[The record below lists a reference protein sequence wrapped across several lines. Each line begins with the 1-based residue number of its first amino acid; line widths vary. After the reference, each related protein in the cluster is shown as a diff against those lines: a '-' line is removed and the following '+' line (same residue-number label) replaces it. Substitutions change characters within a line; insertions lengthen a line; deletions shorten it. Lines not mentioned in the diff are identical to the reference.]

1 MTDRARTT
9 YLIKLL
15 ETETRLMMD
24 SILRI
29 HGFTTTQ
36 YTAMSII
43 ENARTPHSSASLA
56 RRLRITPQS
65 ANETVA
71 SLYARKLVLKKPD
84 PEVPRAKLITLSA
97 KGRAALSE
105 LDREVDKAE
114 AKMLAILSDDELDSF
129 RLQLRRIVD
138 ASRAAA
144 AEDSEGSRTASG
156 DIA

>member
-15 ETETRLMMD
+15 EIETRLMMD

-36 YTAMSII
+36 YTLMSII
-43 ENARTPHSSASLA
+43 ENARTPHSSAALA

-71 SLYARKLVLKKPD
+71 SLYAKKFVLKKPD
-84 PEVPRAKLITLSA
+84 PDVPRAKLITLSA

-114 AKMLAILSDDELDSF
+114 ARMLAVLSDDEIETF
-129 RLQLRRIVD
+129 RQQLRRIVR
-138 ASRAAA
+138 ACRTAAA
-144 AEDSEGSRTASG
+144 GDREGSLATSG

>member
-1 MTDRARTT
+1 MTDPARTT

-15 ETETRLMMD
+15 ETETRLIMD
-24 SILRI
+24 SALRI

-43 ENARTPHSSASLA
+43 ENTRTPHSSASLA

-84 PEVPRAKLITLSA
+84 PDVPRAKLITLSA

-105 LDREVDKAE
+105 LDQEVDKAE
-114 AKMLAILSDDELDSF
+114 ARMLAVLSDDEIETF
-129 RLQLRRIVD
+129 RQQLRRIVSACRASAAED
-138 ASRAAA
+138 REGSRAAN
-144 AEDSEGSRTASG
+144 G

>member
-1 MTDRARTT
+1 MSDPARTT

-15 ETETRLMMD
+15 ETETRLIMD
-24 SILRI
+24 SVLRI

-43 ENARTPHSSASLA
+43 ENTRTPHSSASLA

-71 SLYARKLVLKKPD
+71 SLYAKKLVLKKPD
-84 PEVPRAKLITLSA
+84 PDVPRAKLITLSA

-114 AKMLAILSDDELDSF
+114 ARMLAVLSDDEIETF
-129 RLQLRRIVD
+129 RLQLRRIVS
-138 ASRAAA
+138 ACRTAAA
-144 AEDSEGSRTASG
+144 GDREGSRATSG

>member
-1 MTDRARTT
+1 
-9 YLIKLL
+9 
-15 ETETRLMMD
+15 MMD

-43 ENARTPHSSASLA
+43 ENARSPHSSASLA

-71 SLYARKLVLKKPD
+71 SLYDRKLILKKPD
-84 PEVPRAKLITLSA
+84 PDVPRAKLIMLSA
-97 KGRAALSE
+97 KGRAALAE

-114 AKMLAILSDDELDSF
+114 AKMLAVLSDDELKTF
-129 RLQLRRIVD
+129 RQQLRRIVSG
-138 ASRAAA
+138 SRAAA
-144 AEDSEGSRTASG
+144 VEDRERTDTASG

>member
-1 MTDRARTT
+1 
-9 YLIKLL
+9 
-15 ETETRLMMD
+15 
-24 SILRI
+24 
-29 HGFTTTQ
+29 
-36 YTAMSII
+36 MSIM
-43 ENARTPHSSASLA
+43 ENTRAPHSSASLA

-84 PEVPRAKLITLSA
+84 PDVPRAKLITLSA

-114 AKMLAILSDDELDSF
+114 TKMLAVLSEEELETS
-129 RLQLRRIVD
+129 RLQLRRIVS

-144 AEDSEGSRTASG
+144 AEDRAPPRTASG
-156 DIA
+156 EIL